1 MGAGTA
7 HCGNRRTDC
16 REQTPEGREMCQKS
30 KNFVLISSTSQR
42 SREQGHLTRKRRGEE
57 VWGFK
62 TKENV
67 GGMQLRECGD
77 LEPLKPHSSP

>member
-7 HCGNRRTDC
+7 HCGNRRADC
-16 REQTPEGREMCQKS
+16 WEQRPEGRGMCQKS

-42 SREQGHLTRKRRGEE
+42 SREQGHLPRERTGED
-57 VWGFK
+57 VWGLK

-67 GGMQLRECGD
+67 GEMQLRECGG